1 MFSLDKQT
9 TDLASGAIS
18 VGVGFTAWLYVATQ
32 QQMKTSLFTKQ
43 RLSDAIAGAVG
54 PDLAQKITGTSTG
67 AKMKLAPMGWLNKV
81 TIGGIIL
88 KVANIFTRKYTEKYI
103 DSVPDFID
111 AAANGLIAGGTIG
124 GILVDPAGMTETSKE
139 DFLALGNTPTP
150 RGREY
155 SSRIS
160 VLV

>member
-1 MFSLDKQT
+1 MFELDKDT
-9 TDLASGAIS
+9 TNLMTGAIS
-18 VGVGFTAWLYVATQ
+18 VGVGFTAWLYTATQ
-32 QQMKTSLFTKQ
+32 QQMTTPLFTKQ

-54 PDLAQKITGTSTG
+54 PNLAAKITGTSTG

-88 KVANIFTRKYTEKYI
+88 KVANILSRKYTEKFI

-111 AAANGLIAGGTIG
+111 AAANGLIAGGALG
-124 GILVDPAGMTETSKE
+124 GILVDPSGYTETSGGG
-139 DFLALGNTPTP
+139 FMNLGNTPNP
-150 RGREY
+150 RADSGR
-155 SSRIS
+155 IA